1 MRTAQRKIPM
11 LRSARTTSFR
21 PLTIL
26 AAVAIL
32 AFAST
37 PALRAQRAPV
47 RPHSGLA
54 EAPGYGR
61 WAAAVDSAREIVHA
75 HMDRLGIPGASVA
88 VAVGGHVV
96 WAEGF
101 GFADVENQVA
111 VQPRTRFRIASIS
124 KAVTSAAVGLLY
136 QQGRLDLDAP
146 VQRYVPSFPV
156 KAKGAVTT
164 RLLAGHLA
172 GVRHYRG
179 LEFESSVHY
188 DDVVDALSIFENDSL
203 QSVPGEKYS
212 YSTYGWNLISAVI
225 QGASGEQYL
234 RYMRGHV
241 LDPLGLRETVAEY
254 EDSIIVGRGR
264 QYRRSDDERLVNAPY
279 VDNSNKWAGGGYL
292 STASDLARY
301 GSSYLE
307 GSLLEPGTVK
317 LMWTSQ
323 HTTAGEE
330 TGYGIGWFVG
340 TVDEHREVWHTG
352 GAVGGSTI
360 LLIRPD
366 DEVVVAILTN
376 LESAQPTGPARE
388 IAALFSTAGP

>member
-1 MRTAQRKIPM
+1 MFRP
-11 LRSARTTSFR
+11 LRITSFR
-21 PLTIL
+21 PVTTLAV
-26 AAVAIL
+26 AAVL
-32 AFAST
+32 AFA
-37 PALRAQRAPV
+37 PPPPLRAQRAPA
-47 RPHSGLA
+47 RPHTGLA

-61 WAAAVDSAREIVHA
+61 WAEAVDSAREILHA

-88 VAVGGHVV
+88 VAVKGHVV
-96 WAEGF
+96 WTEGF

-111 VQPRTRFRIASIS
+111 VRPRTKFRIASIS

-156 KAKGAVTT
+156 KQKGTVTT

-172 GVRHYRG
+172 GVRHYRDR
-179 LEFESSVHY
+179 EFESSIHY

-203 QSVPGEKYS
+203 QSAPGEEYS

-225 QGASGEQYL
+225 QGASGEKYL

-264 QYRRSDDERLVNAPY
+264 QYRRSGDGRLVNAPH

-292 STASDLARY
+292 STASDLVRY
-301 GSSYLE
+301 GSSYLD
-307 GSLLEPGTVK
+307 GGLLEPETVK

-323 HTTAGEE
+323 RTTGGEE

-340 TVDEHREVWHTG
+340 TVEGRREVWHTG

-376 LESAQPTGPARE
+376 LESARPTGPARE
-388 IAALFSTAGP
+388 IAGLFSAARP